1 MKRNLLLL
9 LFLFLYSCGDGSSPT
24 KPSSINYYTADQTF
38 IDELVNLNVSLSA
51 DEITTGITMT
61 DFIDTT
67 GSKYYKIKELDL
79 SGMELDTIP
88 PSLISLDSLI
98 LFNVSIIFFV

>member
-9 LFLFLYSCGDGSSPT
+9 FFLLLYSCGGGNSPT
-24 KPSSINYYTADQTF
+24 QPPSINYYTADQTF
-38 IDELVNLNVSLSA
+38 IDDLVNLNISLSA
-51 DEITTGITMT
+51 DEITSGITTT

-79 SGMELDTIP
+79 SSMELDTIP
-88 PSLISLDSLI
+88 LSLINI
-98 LFNVSIIFFV
+98 LVLSSIAL